1 MLVRVRW
8 STSKSSTVL
17 KHQLALA
24 VGSLLTPLALLSF
37 TVSFWGFAAEF
48 RWASG
53 FFITAGMFSHWQ
65 VWLALAGVFLLLARL
80 LGTYGSSKETLVG

>member
-1 MLVRVRW
+1 M
-8 STSKSSTVL
+8 
-17 KHQLALA
+17 KHRLALA

-53 FFITAGMFSHWQ
+53 FFITAGIFSHWQ
-65 VWLALAGVFLLLARL
+65 VWLALAWVFLLLARL
-80 LGTYGSSKETLVG
+80 LGTYGSSKETLAG